1 LDNDT
6 RKKMLKVATDYERMA
21 DSAYEVTS
29 VVDESD
35 DEVTPVLAQWFH

>member
-1 LDNDT
+1 LDNDA

-21 DSAYEVTS
+21 DSAHDVAS

-35 DEVTPVLAQWFH
+35 DEATPVLAQWFH